1 MSVYGGNTLDAIR
14 TLVLCKPG
22 LASSYIAF
30 DDLRDLTEVAGA
42 IPYDHDLGLRSWLVG
57 STE

>member
-1 MSVYGGNTLDAIR
+1 MSVYVGNTLDATG

-22 LASSYIAF
+22 LPSSYIAF

-42 IPYDHDLGLRSWLVG
+42 IPYDHDLGLRTV
-57 STE
+57 